1 MEIKDYY
8 RVNCKIAKR
17 LRNRRPDIYELHIL
31 YKMFTPRVQFLHN
44 SDNDFIYASIDYLSQ
59 KGVKIN
65 TINCKLD
72 STSKT
77 LNVKININSIVDN
90 GKNKDK
96 ITHVIFKV
104 PGEFSKNDYNKMSV
118 SITNELELKKYQTL
132 GPQALIDNK
141 TTVTDPILG
150 FPFVGL
156 VEN

>member
-1 MEIKDYY
+1 MPLSFISSKTKLFKMEIKDYY

-77 LNVKININSIVDN
+77 LNTVF
-90 GKNKDK
+90 
-96 ITHVIFKV
+96 VICH
-104 PGEFSKNDYNKMSV
+104 PR
-118 SITNELELKKYQTL
+118 
-132 GPQALIDNK
+132 
-141 TTVTDPILG
+141 
-150 FPFVGL
+150 
-156 VEN
+156 